1 MPMCRPFL
9 SLCLVLI
16 ACGWGGSA
24 RAQVMATV
32 VDALDRSV
40 IPYAQVVVLAPDSS
54 KVTAAGANE
63 LGQAQFDDP
72 TLARR
77 ESLRVRATAMGYQ
90 PASVPLS
97 GASVVI
103 ALRRERRELREM
115 VVTGQYGPM
124 TADQAVH
131 KVRVIDEQRLQRLAA
146 NDLSDALRNELNI
159 RLSQD
164 NILGTSMSMQ
174 GLGGENVKILID
186 GVPVIGRQ
194 DGNLDL
200 AQIDMN
206 GIARVEVVEGPLSV
220 SYGTN
225 ALAGTINLI
234 TKKSASEAPRL
245 KLTGYTEHIGRLNLW
260 GTASKRW
267 GRHNLNLNL
276 GRDFFAGWN
285 PGNNGIPDLS
295 PALADTSRFQQWK
308 PREQY
313 NARANYRWNG
323 PKWQLGYKGEYSDDK
338 ITNRGRPSAPYY
350 ETAFDEV
357 YNTVRVDNALFADRY
372 WAGGRKFTFLTA
384 HDRYQR
390 IRNTWR
396 RDLTDLSEQ
405 LVGTAGMQ
413 DTSSFTLTNL
423 RAVYASAADSAR
435 LRYEFGTDLNHETG
449 SGERIGDGNGEVI
462 GDYALYTSVEYRPVN
477 KLVLRPAVR
486 YAYNTVYG
494 APVVPSFNLR
504 WQLDTAFAL
513 RASYA
518 RGFRAPSLKELYLL
532 FVDVNH
538 NIQGNTDLQA
548 ERSNNFGA
556 SLTWSKPREQGAWR
570 AELGGFYN
578 AIDDLITLAQVDGTL
593 YSYVNIG
600 KYRTTGGNV
609 GLAWE
614 GEKWTFLVGANSTGR
629 NDDLAASQ
637 AEAWL
642 WSHELRGTVTRSW
655 EAQGWSA
662 QVFYKYQGQLQ
673 NYAYLADGT
682 VGRSTIQDFSMADAS
697 VTKRLWQR
705 RLGFTAGCKNLF
717 DVQNVNATIGAASGA
732 HASGGSSVPMMTGRT
747 WFLRME
753 VELNGKER

>member
-1 MPMCRPFL
+1 M
-9 SLCLVLI
+9 VLLLL
-16 ACGWGGSA
+16 AGFSVH
-24 RAQVMATV
+24 AQVQVTV
-32 VDALDRSV
+32 IDALDGATV
-40 IPYAQVVVLAPDSS
+40 PYAHVAVIAPDSAV
-54 KVTAAGANE
+54 VTAASTN
-63 LGQAQFDDP
+63 AQGRATVGDA
-72 TLARR
+72 TLPLR
-77 ESLRVRATAMGYQ
+77 EGLRLRVLALGYER
-90 PASVPLS
+90 ASVPLT
-97 GASVVI
+97 GAAMTI
-103 ALRRERRELREM
+103 PLRRERRELREM
-115 VVTGQYGPM
+115 VVTGQYAPM

-164 NILGTSMSMQ
+164 NILGTSLSMQ

-200 AQIDMN
+200 AQIDLN

-234 TKKSASEAPRL
+234 TKKNAGEAPRL

-260 GTASKRW
+260 ATASKRW

-285 PGNNGIPDLS
+285 PGRTGIPDLS
-295 PALADTSRFQQWK
+295 PTLADTSRFQQWK

-313 NARANYRWNG
+313 NARVNYRWNG

-357 YNTVRVDNALFADRY
+357 YHTVRVDNAVFADRY
-372 WAGGRKFTFLTA
+372 WERGRKFTFLAA

-390 IRNTWR
+390 TRNTWR
-396 RDLTDLSEQ
+396 RDLTNLGEQ
-405 LVGTAGMQ
+405 LVGTEGMQ
-413 DTSSFTLTNL
+413 DTSSFTLTNV
-423 RAVYASAADSAR
+423 RAVYASAGDSAC
-435 LRYEFGTDLNHETG
+435 LRYEFGTDLNYETG
-449 SGERIGDGNGEVI
+449 SGQRIGDGSGETI
-462 GDYALYTSVEYRPVN
+462 GDYALYTSLEYRPVN
-477 KLVLRPAVR
+477 DLVLRPAVR

-504 WQLDTAFAL
+504 WQLDTAFAF

-538 NIQGNTDLQA
+538 NIQGNTDLKA

-556 SLTWSKPREQGAWR
+556 SLTWSRPRTHGAWR

-578 AIDDLITLAQVDGTL
+578 DIEDLITLAQVDGTL
-593 YSYVNIG
+593 YSYINIG
-600 KYRTTGGNV
+600 RYRTTGGNI

-614 GEKWTFLVGANSTGR
+614 GEKWSFMVGANSTGR
-629 NDDLAASQ
+629 NDDLARQQS
-637 AEAWL
+637 EAWL
-642 WSHELRGTVTRSW
+642 WSHEMRGTLTRTW
-655 EAQGWSA
+655 EKQGLTA
-662 QVFYKYQGQLQ
+662 QVFYKYQGRLQ
-673 NYAYLADGT
+673 NYAYLSDGT
-682 VGRSTIQDFSMADAS
+682 VGRSTIEDFSMADAS
-697 VTKRLWQR
+697 VTKRLCKR
-705 RLGFTAGCKNLF
+705 RVGLTAGCKNLF
-717 DVQNVNATIGAASGA
+717 DVQNVNATIGTGGGA

-747 WFLRME
+747 WFVRL
-753 VELNGKER
+753 ELELTGKER